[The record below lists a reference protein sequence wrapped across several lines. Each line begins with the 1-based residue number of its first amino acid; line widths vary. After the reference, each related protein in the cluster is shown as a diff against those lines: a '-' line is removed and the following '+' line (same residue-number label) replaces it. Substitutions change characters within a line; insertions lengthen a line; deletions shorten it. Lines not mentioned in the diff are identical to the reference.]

1 MDEEIKNVQNE
12 DGINEETAE
21 ETTANAEVEEEPIGN
36 IKISVDVVSTIAGI
50 ATTEID
56 GVAGMYGTFA
66 GGIAEMFGAK
76 KNPSKGVKVDMNETT
91 ATIDLYIVVDYG
103 VRIPELSWEIQ
114 ENVKNSVETMTG
126 LDVQKVNI
134 HIEGVSFE
142 KEKEE
147 KIELDSNVNETPLQ
161 TLMKILWTMRIF
173 KTEKINQGLCL
184 IGISLDFF
192 MLLWYSFNIEF
203 K

>member
-21 ETTANAEVEEEPIGN
+21 ETTANAEAEEEPIGN

-50 ATTEID
+50 ATTEIE

-91 ATIDLYIVVDYG
+91 STIDLYIVVDYG

-147 KIELDSNVNETPLQ
+147 KIELDSNVNETPLPTVDTDEDSMDDEDIQ
-161 TLMKILWTMRIF
+161 
-173 KTEKINQGLCL
+173 
-184 IGISLDFF
+184 D
-192 MLLWYSFNIEF
+192 
-203 K
+203 

>member
-1 MDEEIKNVQNE
+1 MDEEIKNVQAAN
-12 DGINEETAE
+12 GINDETVEQSVMNGENEET
-21 ETTANAEVEEEPIGN
+21 IGN

-50 ATTEID
+50 ATMEIS
-56 GVAGMYGTFA
+56 GVAGMYGSFA
-66 GGIAEMFGAK
+66 GGIAEILGAK

-126 LDVQKVNI
+126 LEVQKVNI
-134 HIEGVSFE
+134 HIESVSFE

-147 KIELDSNVNETPLQ
+147 KIELDKNEMSAKGSVSEEEAPFDENEDIQ
-161 TLMKILWTMRIF
+161 
-173 KTEKINQGLCL
+173 
-184 IGISLDFF
+184 D
-192 MLLWYSFNIEF
+192 
-203 K
+203 